1 MGSQHHSGVLEE
13 GQNWKCNPGQIV
25 KGHTHDDF
33 CSVNVFCNRVKKS
46 MMRTRLEA
54 GKSFI
59 KANMVLG
66 PHLIM
71 MYLFGFP
78 MFSINFP
85 VTDYGFKVL
94 NCFYSYIHFITFIS
108 DY

>member
-1 MGSQHHSGVLEE
+1 M
-13 GQNWKCNPGQIV
+13 
-25 KGHTHDDF
+25 KGHTQDDL
-33 CSVNVFCNRVKKS
+33 CSESVFCNRVKKR

-78 MFSINFP
+78 MFSTNFP
-85 VTDYGFKVL
+85 VTDYGFKSIEL
-94 NCFYSYIHFITFIS
+94 FLFIYSFHNP
-108 DY
+108 